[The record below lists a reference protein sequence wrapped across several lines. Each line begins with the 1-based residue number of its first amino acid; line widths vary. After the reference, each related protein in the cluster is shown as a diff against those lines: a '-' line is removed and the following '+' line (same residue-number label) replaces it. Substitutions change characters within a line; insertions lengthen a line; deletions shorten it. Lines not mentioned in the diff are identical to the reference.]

1 MSSEKCPKPEE
12 SCEPSE
18 SEGSCKKLPS
28 GGWVKFRQWPALQPL
43 QLVTEK
49 WYRFDACKRRL
60 WKLTEH
66 WCVVLCNTK
75 KASSCS
81 KSSLNGKI
89 VIPKGTIVDG
99 ASVPLPWL
107 VSFLTFGILRPTG
120 ILLIPSIVHDYAYKH
135 GCLRYRNQDG
145 TETCREICRD
155 DADWLFREMIW
166 GINRT
171 VLWAYVAWLAVL
183 AGRLLRVKYANKCI
197 GRKPPRRELVY
208 AVLAFLVVLVVL
220 CVPIAALCVLVA
232 ALWCTGFQWC
242 LVILTLTGVPF
253 VGNVITGIVS
263 GRSDDPQE
271 PNPAQCGCGR
281 DSSA

>member
-60 WKLTEH
+60 WKLTED
-66 WCVVLCNTK
+66 WCVALCNTEEV
-75 KASSCS
+75 SSCS
-81 KSSLNGKI
+81 ESSLNGKI

-155 DADWLFREMIW
+155 DADWLFREMIR
-166 GINRT
+166 GINDT
-171 VLWAYVAWLAVL
+171 WVWAYVAWLAVL
-183 AGRLLRVKYANKCI
+183 AGRFGVKYANKCI
-197 GRKPPRRELVY
+197 GRKTRFKELAC
-208 AVLAFLVVLVVL
+208 AVLAFLVLVVVL
-220 CVPIAALCVLVA
+220 CVPVAALYVLVA
-232 ALWCTGFQWC
+232 ALSCIGFQWC
-242 LVILTLTGVPF
+242 LVILILTGVPF
-253 VGNVITGIVS
+253 VGNVITGMVS
-263 GRSDDPQE
+263 SRSDDPRKLDR
-271 PNPAQCGCGR
+271 AQCGCGR